1 MNEKQNN
8 IWSLGE
14 DISAKDNN
22 VRMIGVNSEW
32 VILVNHIQFAVG
44 EKPCTTKRESLN
56 KHSEK
61 IGDGQSAHWY
71 KNGIIRIVS
80 IL

>member
-1 MNEKQNN
+1 MRQL

-22 VRMIGVNSEW
+22 VRMIGINSEW

-44 EKPCTTKRESLN
+44 EKPCTT
-56 KHSEK
+56 
-61 IGDGQSAHWY
+61 I
-71 KNGIIRIVS
+71 
-80 IL
+80 

>member
-1 MNEKQNN
+1 MRMQEEFLDNN
-8 IWSLGE
+8 WSLGE

-44 EKPCTTKRESLN
+44 EKPCTTKRE
-56 KHSEK
+56 
-61 IGDGQSAHWY
+61 
-71 KNGIIRIVS
+71 
-80 IL
+80 

>member
-1 MNEKQNN
+1 MGEIPPRIEGFNKK

-44 EKPCTTKRESLN
+44 EKPCTTKRE
-56 KHSEK
+56 
-61 IGDGQSAHWY
+61 
-71 KNGIIRIVS
+71 
-80 IL
+80 

>member
-1 MNEKQNN
+1 MEILIDIIQKMKNN

-22 VRMIGVNSEW
+22 ARMIGVNSEW

-44 EKPCTTKRESLN
+44 EKPCTTKKR
-56 KHSEK
+56 
-61 IGDGQSAHWY
+61 
-71 KNGIIRIVS
+71 IIK
-80 IL
+80 

>member
-1 MNEKQNN
+1 MNEKQND

-44 EKPCTTKRESLN
+44 EKPCTTKNNRQLRN
-56 KHSEK
+56 
-61 IGDGQSAHWY
+61 DL
-71 KNGIIRIVS
+71 KNQEIWKRRNR
-80 IL
+80 L

>member
-1 MNEKQNN
+1 MKHF
-8 IWSLGE
+8 IWSFGE

-44 EKPCTTKRESLN
+44 EKPCTTKKRIIKKDSLTSLATDRLSTYITTR
-56 KHSEK
+56 KSL
-61 IGDGQSAHWY
+61 G
-71 KNGIIRIVS
+71 
-80 IL
+80 